1 MPTRAR
7 PLHLETCARA
17 SYGYFGNLEI
27 FSLAAFETLV
37 ANVDSCKASLPWQI
51 GVKNGIYGPMG
62 EDLFAQ
68 QRVESQGVSRVEARD
83 TSADGACETD
93 RPEGEMGWTEMG
105 RRPCLWVRSS

>member
-1 MPTRAR
+1 MGILASKRVPKTGVY
-7 PLHLETCARA
+7 LENCKYV

-68 QRVESQGVSRVEARD
+68 QCLDSVGVLPP
-83 TSADGACETD
+83 G
-93 RPEGEMGWTEMG
+93 RPSG
-105 RRPCLWVRSS
+105 RRASTRAPTVPRARRRTK